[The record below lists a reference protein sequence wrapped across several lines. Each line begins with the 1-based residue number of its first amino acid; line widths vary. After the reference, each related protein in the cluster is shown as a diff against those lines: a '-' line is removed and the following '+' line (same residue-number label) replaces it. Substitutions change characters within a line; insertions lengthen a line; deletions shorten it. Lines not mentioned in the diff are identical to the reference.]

1 MKRLLFLH
9 YLQDINRNKR
19 VERVA
24 RDKAA
29 EGSKPD
35 SVASSSV
42 RLRLL
47 PLIYNPLSRR
57 NQELHFPS
65 ACQRSAGPTC
75 SYGASPPQRRP
86 PRNPLSSS
94 GLGEEMF
101 SDSDTTRRVRK
112 KEIERY
118 STGARSRRRTAFIY
132 NALGLSVSDSISCD

>member
-57 NQELHFPS
+57 NQELLFLS
-65 ACQRSAGPTC
+65 ACQRVVHRFSSDEPEIRVFEGVGSA
-75 SYGASPPQRRP
+75 AAA
-86 PRNPLSSS
+86 PRHYNDTLKTTTTTTTD
-94 GLGEEMF
+94 EE
-101 SDSDTTRRVRK
+101 
-112 KEIERY
+112 
-118 STGARSRRRTAFIY
+118 
-132 NALGLSVSDSISCD
+132 